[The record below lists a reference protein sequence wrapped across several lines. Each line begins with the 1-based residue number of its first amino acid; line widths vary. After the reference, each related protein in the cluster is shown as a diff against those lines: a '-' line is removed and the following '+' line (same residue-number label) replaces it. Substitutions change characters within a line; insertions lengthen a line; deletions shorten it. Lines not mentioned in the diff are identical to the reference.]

1 MTDVPVGKE
10 AHITANTMAAGPGQ
24 AKLTVVSPS
33 GQPVPATVEPVSD
46 GFTGKFVPQELGP
59 HSLSVSYAEQPIPG
73 SPFHVTATQVCMPLN
88 YSYYT
93 LCHSALA
100 LHCQLKSDCSLPRL

>member
-10 AHITANTMAAGPGQ
+10 ARLTANTVEAGPGQ

-33 GQPVPATVEPVSD
+33 GQPVPATVEPAPE

-59 HSLSVSYAEQPIPG
+59 HTVNVSYAEQPIPG
-73 SPFHVTATQVCMPLN
+73 SPFRVTASQVWFDYCDDALPQCFRLRIVQSIGVHGL
-88 YSYYT
+88 YS
-93 LCHSALA
+93 
-100 LHCQLKSDCSLPRL
+100 